1 MQYLIV
7 VIGLAAVTAL
17 LWKTFGPQRPAVRQV
32 IAPDDDPDFLR
43 GLNSQRPEPD
53 ER

>member
-1 MQYLIV
+1 VQYLIV
-7 VIGLAAVTAL
+7 VIGLAVVTTL
-17 LWKTFGPQRPAVRQV
+17 LWKTFGPQRSPARHV

-43 GLNSQRPEPD
+43 GLNGQRPEPD